1 MVKKVIYLLSFLF
14 TGFLLGQECPNLIDP
29 LNGAINVPVDATI
42 SWNGVTGVPG
52 YNIEIGTSP
61 GGSEILSSSVGSATS
76 FTPPLGLP
84 EDTRIYVTITL
95 FFFNQPNITCA
106 TESFTTGLVTEPP
119 PCTTLQNPLN
129 GAMNVNGATNI
140 SWNYASTTTS
150 YSVSMGTT
158 SGGTDI
164 ANNVSVAGG
173 LTYDPPGDIPP
184 DTTVYVN
191 IVPNNSVGQALS
203 CTEFS
208 FSTGPV
214 ATLPGCTSLVNP
226 VNGSSNVP
234 LTPLL
239 EWNPVPGVDGYRISI
254 GYSPFEN
261 DIIDNLV
268 FTSTS
273 TFVIDF
279 EPNSSF
285 FMTIV
290 PFNAAGDAIGCT
302 QETFSTVLGCGPY
315 FDPATGELV
324 TLNPEI
330 DFPDEIGICIGEE
343 PTIVSSDDI
352 AEGYRW
358 FKVNGSGTE
367 TLLSSTSEASIT
379 EVGTYRYEAYN
390 TISQSGTTI
399 ECPSSKEFTVVS
411 SEIPIITSVNT
422 TNQIGGLLIEILTSG
437 VGTYEYA
444 INSSEGPYQDSN
456 VFDNVIAGTNTVY
469 VRDKNG
475 CGIAESTIQQDLT
488 VEGFPKFFTPN
499 GDDINDFWQ
508 YIPPFA
514 TGETSLET
522 IYIFNRYGL
531 LISQFSPASKGWN
544 GSFNG
549 NPMPETDY
557 WFRAVSFDGQKV
569 YGHFSLKR

>member
-1 MVKKVIYLLSFLF
+1 MTKKVTYLLAILF
-14 TGFLLGQECPNLIDP
+14 TGFAFGQECPSLIEP
-29 LNGAINVPVDATI
+29 LNGATDVPVDATI
-42 SWNGVTGVPG
+42 SWNGITGVPG
-52 YNIEIGTSP
+52 YDIEIGTTP

-84 EDTRIYVTITL
+84 ENTLVYITITL
-95 FFFNQPNITCA
+95 FFFNQPNITCES
-106 TESFTTGLVTEPP
+106 ESFTTGSVTSPP
-119 PCTTLQNPLN
+119 PCSTLQNPAD

-140 SWNYASTTTS
+140 SWNYASTATS

-158 SGGTDI
+158 PGGTDI
-164 ANNVSVAGG
+164 ANNVNVANG

-191 IVPNNSVGQALS
+191 IVPNNNIGSALS
-203 CTEFS
+203 CSEFS
-208 FSTGPV
+208 FGTGPV
-214 ATLPGCTSLVNP
+214 ATLPGCTNLTNP

-239 EWNPVPGVDGYRISI
+239 EWNPVPGADGYRISI
-254 GYSPFEN
+254 GSSPFEN

-279 EPNSSF
+279 EPNNNF
-285 FMTIV
+285 YMTIV
-290 PFNAAGDAIGCT
+290 PFNAAGDAIGCS

-315 FDPATGELV
+315 FDPASGELI

-330 DFPDEIGICIGEE
+330 SFPNEVGICIGEE
-343 PTIVSSDDI
+343 PTVVSSEDT

-358 FKVNGSGTE
+358 FKINSSGAE
-367 TLLSSTSEASIT
+367 TLISSESVAPIS

-399 ECPSSKEFTVVS
+399 ECTSHQEFTVVS
-411 SEIPIITSVNT
+411 SQIPTITAVNTSNQIGSLQVEIITSG
-422 TNQIGGLLIEILTSG
+422 IGD
-437 VGTYEYA
+437 YEYA
-444 INSSEGPYQDSN
+444 INSAEGPYQDSN
-456 VFDNVIAGTNTVY
+456 IFQDVTAGTNTVF

-475 CGIAESTIQQDLT
+475 CGVSERTIEQDLT

-499 GDDINDFWQ
+499 GDNINDFWQ
-508 YIPPFA
+508 YIPPFD
-514 TGETSLET
+514 TGDVNLQT
-522 IYIFNRYGL
+522 IYIFDRFGF
-531 LISQFSPASKGWN
+531 LISQVNPTSQGWE
-544 GSFNG
+544 G
-549 NPMPETDY
+549 NFEGRPLPESDY
-557 WFRAVSFDGQKV
+557 WFKAISVDNKNLV
-569 YGHFSLKR
+569 GHFSLKR